1 MTFRIED
8 TIGNSA
14 IVEQDDD
21 RSGLC
26 RVVATVRLY
35 GNKHEHFVVISDS
48 IPLAIVEAT
57 QWIMGKHM
65 ADSGRT
71 DFSFVEI
78 NN

>member
-14 IVEQDDD
+14 IVEQDD
-21 RSGLC
+21 G

-65 ADSGRT
+65 ADSGRNL
-71 DFSFVEI
+71 FSFVEI